1 MKEEYLT
8 TREVA
13 RLLRIKERK
22 VYDLA
27 ADGGIPCTRAT
38 GKLLFPRAAIATW
51 LERNSSGNV
60 TLPES
65 RSSALFAG
73 SHDPLLEWSIRQ
85 SDCGIASI
93 FDGSMDGL
101 QRVQDNSAGV
111 AAIHIYD
118 GEHDKWNTPAIIE
131 KVADHPVVLCEWVW
145 RRRGIVSRPEKPVGG
160 MQQLR
165 DKTVVGRQAGAG
177 SQILLEHLL
186 DQAGVKREQ
195 VEFIESVRSE
205 ADAVVA
211 VLDGTADCT
220 LGLESLATQH
230 GLNFEPVIEE
240 PLDLLVDRHFWFE
253 PTMQQFLQFCRA
265 ETFAAKVDKLPGY
278 RLQKPLRIRFNGG
291 G

>member
-1 MKEEYLT
+1 VKEEYLT

-13 RLLRIKERK
+13 QLLRIKERK

-27 ADGGIPCTRAT
+27 AEGGIPCTRAT
-38 GKLLFPRAAIATW
+38 GKLLFPRAAIASW
-51 LERNSSGNV
+51 LERNSSGTV
-60 TLPES
+60 TLPEPRNS
-65 RSSALFAG
+65 VLFAG
-73 SHDPLLEWSIRQ
+73 SHDPLLEWAIRQ
-85 SDCGIASI
+85 SDCGIASL

-118 GEHDKWNTPAIIE
+118 GEHDKWNTPAIID
-131 KVADHPVVLCEWVW
+131 KLADHPVVLCEWVW
-145 RRRGIVSRPEKPVGG
+145 RRRGIVSRPDKPVTA
-160 MQQLR
+160 MKELKKR
-165 DKTVVGRQAGAG
+165 TVVGRQAGAG

-186 DQAGVKREQ
+186 SQAGLKGDQ
-195 VEFIESVRSE
+195 VQFIESVRSE

-230 GLNFEPVIEE
+230 GLAFEPVIEE
-240 PLDLLVDRHFWFE
+240 PLDLLVDRRFWFE
-253 PTMQQFLQFCRA
+253 PAMQQFLQFCRDDA
-265 ETFAAKVDKLPGY
+265 FAAKVRKLPGY